1 MILALGSILYKIAF
15 LTFTIAFGGILY
27 QHVVEFRNWSSNI
40 PDSLYAYRGFFRVS
54 DFGRFFKMFMPLS
67 GMCLLASVVMMWNT
81 PGDTKT
87 WLLIS
92 TGGALLTAG
101 FTNVYFVRR
110 HRKLFE
116 EPIDEKNTDELT
128 KIADQWKSANYFRMF
143 LMAITIVS
151 FLEGMKL
158 LN

>member
-1 MILALGSILYKIAF
+1 
-15 LTFTIAFGGILY
+15 
-27 QHVVEFRNWSSNI
+27 
-40 PDSLYAYRGFFRVS
+40 
-54 DFGRFFKMFMPLS
+54 
-67 GMCLLASVVMMWNT
+67 
-81 PGDTKT
+81 
-87 WLLIS
+87 
-92 TGGALLTAG
+92 
-101 FTNVYFVRR
+101 VYFVRR